1 MILNEEQIIEGCK
14 RKKRRA
20 RKELYQQYH
29 KLMLGICL
37 RYSTSTD
44 EAEDVM
50 LIGFMNI
57 MKKIDSFSKKGSFVG
72 WMKRIMVNT
81 AIDNYRKN
89 KKHYSNSDITDFEE
103 EPSLSV
109 EFRDNLSTKDIL
121 AMVQNLPQGY
131 KIVFNLF
138 AIEGYS
144 HLEIAEMLNVSV
156 NTSKT
161 QLFMARK
168 ILQRELEKQKA

>member
-1 MILNEEQIIEGCK
+1 MILNEEQIIEGCI
-14 RKKRRA
+14 RKNRRA
-20 RKELYQQYH
+20 RKELYEQYH
-29 KLMLGICL
+29 RPMLGVCL
-37 RYSTSTD
+37 RYSSSKD
-44 EAEDVM
+44 EAEDIM
-50 LIGFMNI
+50 LMGFMNI
-57 MKKIDSFSKKGSFVG
+57 FKKIESFSNKGSFIG

-89 KKHYSNSDITDFEE
+89 KKHYKHSDIADFEE
-103 EPSLSV
+103 EPTLSV
-109 EFRDNLSTKDIL
+109 EFPDNLAVKDIL
-121 AMVQNLPQGY
+121 AMVQSLPQGY

-161 QLFMARK
+161 QLFHARK
-168 ILQRELEKQKA
+168 FLQRELEKQKV